1 MVESVLHQQATEL
14 RGAFS
19 KLQQERIT
27 SKCIKPSVV
36 LSGTSHVVAE
46 KEALGAK
53 NHHDKI
59 EALFPNTYG
68 KPRVE
73 LSTGDAANAITKALR
88 LAVVLSGGQAPGGH
102 NVIAGVFDYAMKC
115 SPESKVFG
123 FLNGPGGVMG
133 GIFCEVSSDCIP
145 ARHTL
150 MHSLQQYE
158 CAICKQQQY

>member
-1 MVESVLHQQATEL
+1 MHQLRGITAQRSAACSSHKLERHRQLPVCWGSRLDPHILACGSLAVAMVESVLHQQATEL

-115 SPESKVFG
+115 SPESK
-123 FLNGPGGVMG
+123 
-133 GIFCEVSSDCIP
+133 
-145 ARHTL
+145 
-150 MHSLQQYE
+150 
-158 CAICKQQQY
+158 

>member
-36 LSGTSHVVAE
+36 LSGTSHVIAK

-115 SPESKVFG
+115 NADSKVFG
-123 FLNGPGGVMG
+123 FLNGPGGVMA
-133 GIFCEVSSDCIP
+133 GIFCEVCGTCIP
-145 ARHTL
+145 AIHAL
-150 MHSLQQYE
+150 V
-158 CAICKQQQY
+158 